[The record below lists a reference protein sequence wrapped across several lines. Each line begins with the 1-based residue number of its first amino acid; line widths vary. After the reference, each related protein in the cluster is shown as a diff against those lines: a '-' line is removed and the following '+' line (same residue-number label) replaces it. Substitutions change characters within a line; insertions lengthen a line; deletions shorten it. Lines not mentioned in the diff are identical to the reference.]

1 MAYENEG
8 LPDYN
13 EATGEFGDRVHDRS
27 LNDGEGGDRY
37 AFPHESVRAIVQQ
50 RKAEIAARNDPV
62 ERYRQ
67 IANKHWRKLEDLVGQ
82 VEACDNAGPD
92 VLSRIRWVARQYG
105 VVPHTAAQH
114 LYAGT
119 DR

>member
-62 ERYRQ
+62 ERWRVPNLGSQ
-67 IANKHWRKLEDLVGQ
+67 ISNFKLRMSDFEMLRRVCGR
-82 VEACDNAGPD
+82 AWLC
-92 VLSRIRWVARQYG
+92 
-105 VVPHTAAQH
+105 TAPW
-114 LYAGT
+114 G
-119 DR
+119 